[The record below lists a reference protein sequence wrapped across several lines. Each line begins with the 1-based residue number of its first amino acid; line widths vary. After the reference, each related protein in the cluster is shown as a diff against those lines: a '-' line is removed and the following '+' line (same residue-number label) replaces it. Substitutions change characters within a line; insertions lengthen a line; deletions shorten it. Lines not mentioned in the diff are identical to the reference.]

1 MESDEVSGATLA
13 HLADWPGRFAGD
25 NSIRGR
31 KQPRRK
37 HRDRKRYILLGAIC
51 FWTPEDTEKSPAEN
65 TGTENELILLLAL
78 HVLGRGKTIL
88 LLAIYELGRGRAYS
102 ISLSAIRSWPRDDN
116 VGPKNITGR
125 LLFWVY
131 YSVVVNILIT
141 DLTTVINFEHR
152 NNQCA
157 TFSEHSSV
165 RTRFPT
171 RSVSV
176 LKESF
181 SSVSKNRKS

>member
-1 MESDEVSGATLA
+1 MLLRPMVLHSLA
-13 HLADWPGRFAGD
+13 VAPD
-25 NSIRGR
+25 
-31 KQPRRK
+31 
-37 HRDRKRYILLGAIC
+37 
-51 FWTPEDTEKSPAEN
+51 
-65 TGTENELILLLAL
+65 
-78 HVLGRGKTIL
+78 
-88 LLAIYELGRGRAYS
+88 
-102 ISLSAIRSWPRDDN
+102 
-116 VGPKNITGR
+116 
-125 LLFWVY
+125 WVY

-157 TFSEHSSV
+157 TFSEHASV

-181 SSVSKNRKS
+181 SSVPKNRKS

>member
-1 MESDEVSGATLA
+1 MFLDA
-13 HLADWPGRFAGD
+13 GRY
-25 NSIRGR
+25 R
-31 KQPRRK
+31 KVARRK
-37 HRDRKRYILLGAIC
+37 HRYRKRTHIVVSATCSWAREDNFALSDICTGAR
-51 FWTPEDTEKSPAEN
+51 KSIHV
-65 TGTENELILLLAL
+65 LFLAPY
-78 HVLGRGKTIL
+78 VLGRGKTML
-88 LLAIYELGRGRAYS
+88 VPKVWPGVLHSLAVA
-102 ISLSAIRSWPRDDN
+102 PD
-116 VGPKNITGR
+116 
-125 LLFWVY
+125 WVY

-181 SSVSKNRKS
+181 SSVPKNRKS

>member
-1 MESDEVSGATLA
+1 MSEGAEEHT
-13 HLADWPGRFAGD
+13 R
-25 NSIRGR
+25 I
-31 KQPRRK
+31 
-37 HRDRKRYILLGAIC
+37 I
-51 FWTPEDTEKSPAEN
+51 
-65 TGTENELILLLAL
+65 
-78 HVLGRGKTIL
+78 
-88 LLAIYELGRGRAYS
+88 
-102 ISLSAIRSWPRDDN
+102 LSAIRSWPRDDN
-116 VGPKNITGR
+116 VGPKSITGR

-181 SSVSKNRKS
+181 SSVPKNRKS